1 MVYVVYV
8 VYVMYVVF
16 IVKRPSLMTKASPN
30 ELLRMTQILA
40 SGIPSDGAVMENL
53 RAACRGFSI
62 CQTGTVLE
70 IRFST

>member
-1 MVYVVYV
+1 
-8 VYVMYVVF
+8 
-16 IVKRPSLMTKASPN
+16 
-30 ELLRMTQILA
+30 MTQILA
-40 SGIPSDGAVMENL
+40 AGIPSDDAVMENL